1 MFYCEDTTYIL
12 LLPTILL
19 GIHTKHTYILFKSAS
34 NNFNSIIG
42 IIKVED
48 WLAQDESCKFSYVQL
63 NVLVFLELSFYVS
76 GILVLKLCFTHLL

>member
-12 LLPTILL
+12 LLSTILL
-19 GIHTKHTYILFKSAS
+19 KIHTIHTYILFKSVS

-48 WLAQDESCKFSYVQL
+48 GLAKEESCKFGYVQL
-63 NVLVFLELSFYVS
+63 NALVSE
-76 GILVLKLCFTHLL
+76 